1 MADVNPTASPTA
13 QPIQRRPR
21 LRDAFATGTVQ
32 IVDSGCKAMNAI
44 AGIATG
50 IATRVTL
57 HNTGC
62 FLDMVDDQNGDQAKV
77 VNAVNTVLQIG
88 KSI

>member
-1 MADVNPTASPTA
+1 MADTNTVNPTAS
-13 QPIQRRPR
+13 PIQRRPR
-21 LRDAFATGTVQ
+21 LRDAFATGTIN
-32 IVDSGCKAMNAI
+32 IVDSGCKTLNAI

-77 VNAVNTVLQIG
+77 VGAVNTVLQIG
-88 KSI
+88 KSL

>member
-1 MADVNPTASPTA
+1 MATDTNTTASPS
-13 QPIQRRPR
+13 PIQRRTR

-32 IVDSGCKAMNAI
+32 VVDSTCKTLNAV
-44 AGIATG
+44 AGIMTG
-50 IATRVTL
+50 VATRVTL

-77 VNAVNTVLQIG
+77 VQAVNTVLQIG
-88 KSI
+88 KTL